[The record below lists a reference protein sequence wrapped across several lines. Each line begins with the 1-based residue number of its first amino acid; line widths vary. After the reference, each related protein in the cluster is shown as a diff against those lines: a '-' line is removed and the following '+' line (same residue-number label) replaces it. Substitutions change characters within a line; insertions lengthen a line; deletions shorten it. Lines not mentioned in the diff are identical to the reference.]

1 MYNKRSLSKDT
12 KASKA
17 PKSISK
23 PRDIIVDPM
32 GQWKH
37 PGQNTR
43 IPSSDIT
50 MKGVPYPVLGVG
62 SNGQE
67 QMMYPGQEYQF
78 PGAAYVDEYPQMRKG
93 GGLKSKKY
101 SRDLEALSATH
112 VESPLFKK
120 KKSKKKKIFHPK
132 AKYYQEGGMT
142 TQEEIDAA
150 NNAMMKARLAYANMH
165 GNTAA
170 QRMIVA
176 PDEPYQYTGNEYDQ
190 LWGQPV
196 GAEPGMIGTHYMSS
210 FGNYAVPFI
219 QQGSNGLY
227 FNEAP
232 SVEDSEAIR
241 FDNEDD
247 AQYFGE
253 HYKDIAP
260 DASYRGEY
268 QEGGAN
274 LTPEEE
280 AIFQKFYSTLPDNL
294 MSDDPTYNMRGYWD
308 SEGRPEGFDYSQPT
322 EDDGYYHAYSINGN
336 TGEYLK
342 SPAHETFQHAVDEDR
357 KMGYR
362 PVTDIYGRNIVTEN
376 ESIATPAPTHFLNDT
391 TGPANYIETELTPEE
406 IQQYRDGGYIVE
418 ELNDYKAG
426 GALLTKKVTCK
437 NCGWKWDAAD
447 GGNDLTTCHK
457 CGGKGLV
464 HAQKGGSQVYTYAD
478 RPEAKYKKDDKGNW
492 LISLPSTKGKY
503 VPIKDPSGKRA
514 GELNEKA
521 KPVKPPQWQQDKK
534 KYGKDKVEWYES
546 YNPNDWFLNDYSKY
560 SSYNSAFRNARESGE
575 DEFIYKGE
583 RYNTK
588 LIDKK
593 HSDRYWDSKKFVEE
607 YYKNQPLTESDLQE
621 LKDAY
626 IQKKHGT
633 TWYDYY
639 NNVVMNDPINKDYNK
654 WNKTRYQ
661 EMQDSLDMLDTY
673 KLPDDDPDFL
683 KFANKNKYKTQLNAL
698 KKPTYFSIT
707 DYKPS
712 DMSEDGYWDAMKN
725 KMFMTTKADPGQLNT
740 TFVHELSHK
749 ADDYD
754 IYRKVPEH
762 NTKEWQ
768 KTSWAE
774 GWDQDKYDYISN
786 PTEIEARKLS
796 TLYWFKEH
804 GWPYQPGKIREEG
817 LDRLYDAKLNDKI
830 PYDIDQLLD
839 FYGNQYDDLL
849 RYLNS
854 DYTEKRELG
863 GSIGDEVDL
872 TPEQE
877 AHLRRLGYK
886 LERI

>member
-23 PRDIIVDPM
+23 PRDIITDPM

-37 PGQNTR
+37 PGKNTR

-67 QMMYPGQEYQF
+67 QMMYPGQEYTF
-78 PGAAYVDEYPQMRKG
+78 PGADYVDEFPQMRKG
-93 GGLKSKKY
+93 GGLKSKKF
-101 SRDLEALSATH
+101 SRDLEATNYLFH
-112 VESPLFKK
+112 ESPLFKK

-280 AIFQKFYSTLPDNL
+280 AIFQKFYNTLPDNL

-308 SEGRPEGFDYSQPT
+308 SEGRPEAFDYSQPT

-362 PVTDIYGRNIVTEN
+362 PITDVYGRNIVTEN
-376 ESIATPAPTHFLNDT
+376 ESIAAPAPTHFLNDT
-391 TGPANYIETELTPEE
+391 TGPANYIDLELTPEE

-418 ELNDYKAG
+418 ELPKAQTGKTFSMDQGEYGDTYYVHPDRPGSIYFKENGKWLIKNSSTDFHFVPIKDPKGERAKNLNKNAVKATQFELDRWSNSSPYDRFSQRTHIANVAG
-426 GALLTKKVTCK
+426 GMDPKKSEKQIKTALENEIFNNTFSTKDQTWMHPRDASNAIELYNKGLDFHKGWMNSPMYKKMLANSINAGKASGVDESQMAQQRIQNFSTIPSMIFPKQPEDKSTTGGMSMNANGLVKIFPYGAGVSDLSAHEISHSVDRPDYTTSENRLIPQADINYIQNATPALINTPKWKSYDADLQQQLLNDPEHLQEEKDWINYVAEPTEVRARLNAIRAVAKESGTYDPYTQEVTPEIYDMLQKMSFGTDEKEGFNPIQQLKDIYSDEQIMEMLNTISKNDNSAGDQLNMAKKGGSLLTKKVTCK
-437 NCGWKWDAAD
+437 KCGWKWDAAD
-447 GGNDLTTCHK
+447 GGSDITTCHK

-464 HAQKGGSQVYTYAD
+464 HAKTGGITV
-478 RPEAKYKKDDKGNW
+478 G
-492 LISLPSTKGKY
+492 
-503 VPIKDPSGKRA
+503 
-514 GELNEKA
+514 
-521 KPVKPPQWQQDKK
+521 
-534 KYGKDKVEWYES
+534 
-546 YNPNDWFLNDYSKY
+546 
-560 SSYNSAFRNARESGE
+560 
-575 DEFIYKGE
+575 
-583 RYNTK
+583 
-588 LIDKK
+588 
-593 HSDRYWDSKKFVEE
+593 
-607 YYKNQPLTESDLQE
+607 QE
-621 LKDAY
+621 
-626 IQKKHGT
+626 I
-633 TWYDYY
+633 
-639 NNVVMNDPINKDYNK
+639 
-654 WNKTRYQ
+654 
-661 EMQDSLDMLDTY
+661 
-673 KLPDDDPDFL
+673 
-683 KFANKNKYKTQLNAL
+683 
-698 KKPTYFSIT
+698 
-707 DYKPS
+707 
-712 DMSEDGYWDAMKN
+712 
-725 KMFMTTKADPGQLNT
+725 
-740 TFVHELSHK
+740 
-749 ADDYD
+749 
-754 IYRKVPEH
+754 
-762 NTKEWQ
+762 
-768 KTSWAE
+768 
-774 GWDQDKYDYISN
+774 
-786 PTEIEARKLS
+786 
-796 TLYWFKEH
+796 
-804 GWPYQPGKIREEG
+804 
-817 LDRLYDAKLNDKI
+817 
-830 PYDIDQLLD
+830 
-839 FYGNQYDDLL
+839 
-849 RYLNS
+849 
-854 DYTEKRELG
+854 
-863 GSIGDEVDL
+863 DL

-877 AHLRRLGYK
+877 AHLRKLGYK
-886 LERI
+886 LERIK

>member
-23 PRDIIVDPM
+23 PRYIITDPM

-37 PGQNTR
+37 PGKNTR

-62 SNGQE
+62 SNGQK
-67 QMMYPGQEYQF
+67 QMMYPGQEYTF
-78 PGAAYVDEYPQMRKG
+78 PGADYVDEYPQMRKG

-101 SRDLEALSATH
+101 SRDLEATNQVFH
-112 VESPLFKK
+112 ESPLFKK
-120 KKSKKKKIFHPK
+120 KKSKKKKIYNPK
-132 AKYYQEGGMT
+132 AKYYQDGGT
-142 TQEEIDAA
+142 PYNYNPFVST
-150 NNAMMKARLAYANMH
+150 
-165 GNTAA
+165 
-170 QRMIVA
+170 
-176 PDEPYQYTGNEYDQ
+176 EPEVPEQPQQFTPIRTENDPEDYDQ
-190 LWGQPV
+190 FLNYSQTAPENRRPTEGYTYGDPNDYDHYGIWDALGKPKDFNQALEMNPDWTPDPYDGSYHGFSV
-196 GAEPGMIGTHYMSS
+196 NPNTGVFLKSGKPGFKPGDTTWMEVAGHYMSPRADMDTPVYDPEMGR
-210 FGNYAVPFI
+210 FKYVP
-219 QQGSNGLY
+219 
-227 FNEAP
+227 NE
-232 SVEDSEAIR
+232 
-241 FDNEDD
+241 
-247 AQYFGE
+247 
-253 HYKDIAP
+253 
-260 DASYRGEY
+260 
-268 QEGGAN
+268 
-274 LTPEEE
+274 
-280 AIFQKFYSTLPDNL
+280 
-294 MSDDPTYNMRGYWD
+294 
-308 SEGRPEGFDYSQPT
+308 
-322 EDDGYYHAYSINGN
+322 
-336 TGEYLK
+336 
-342 SPAHETFQHAVDEDR
+342 
-357 KMGYR
+357 
-362 PVTDIYGRNIVTEN
+362 
-376 ESIATPAPTHFLNDT
+376 
-391 TGPANYIETELTPEE
+391 NYIETELTPEE

-426 GALLTKKVTCK
+426 GSLLTKKVTCK
-437 NCGWKWDAAD
+437 KCGWEWDAAD
-447 GGNDLTTCHK
+447 GGDDVTTCHK
-457 CGGKGLV
+457 CGGQGLV
-464 HAQKGGSQVYTYAD
+464 HAQKGGTKPKSESKPDLGKQVYTYED
-478 RPEAKYKKDDKGNW
+478 RPEAKYKKDSKGNW
-492 LISLPSTKGKY
+492 HIMLPSTHGKY
-503 VPIKDPSGKRA
+503 VPIKDPDKKRS

-575 DEFIYKGE
+575 KEFLYKGE

-588 LIDKK
+588 LVDKK

-607 YYKNQPLTESDLQE
+607 YYKNQPLTPGDLLD

-633 TWYDYY
+633 NWYDYY

-654 WNKTRYQ
+654 WNKTRYE
-661 EMQDSLDMLDTY
+661 EMQDSLDMLDPNN
-673 KLPDDDPDFL
+673 LPTDDPDFL
-683 KFANKNKYKTQLNAL
+683 KFAQKNKYKTQLNAL

-754 IYRKVPEH
+754 IYSKVPEH

-774 GWDQDKYDYISN
+774 GWDQDKYDYVSN
-786 PTEIEARKLS
+786 PSEIEARKLS